1 MQLLSCRILQVQQ
14 LAFPDAVAAVQ
25 LACLLQRLLHKL
37 HIIHVHGSLKKE
49 SRRVS
54 IALRST
60 VFQKTV
66 VVSTTERQLPLDS
79 LSCLGELGIISPVH
93 AANGLLATN
102 LQHHLVQPWQRD
114 GLVILRERL
123 AACVALI
130 PPSEPIECNP
140 MLHRFI
146 FHVHNNIKK
155 KLTPKAPSSR
165 RKPLQK
171 ERRRSKEGA
180 EEGSRRREP
189 QKGAA
194 EGSRRRSKEAP
205 SEPPFQAFPTPGPLP
220 QVPRQKQAPS
230 FFTPGSSPRTSPRA
244 PSNDAPGR
252 G

>member
-25 LACLLQRLLHKL
+25 LTRLLQRLLHKL
-37 HIIHVHGSLKKE
+37 LIIHVHGSLKKE

-66 VVSTTERQLPLDS
+66 VVSTTEGQLPLDS

-180 EEGSRRREP
+180 K
-189 QKGAA
+189 KGAE

>member
-1 MQLLSCRILQVQQ
+1 MQLLSSRILQVQQ
-14 LAFPDAVAAVQ
+14 HPFPYRVAAVQ
-25 LACLLQRLLHKL
+25 LARLLQRLLHKL
-37 HIIHVHGSLKKE
+37 LIIHVHGSLKKE

-66 VVSTTERQLPLDS
+66 VVSTTEGQLPLDS
-79 LSCLGELGIISPVH
+79 LSCLGELGIISPIH

-180 EEGSRRREP
+180 K
-189 QKGAA
+189 KGAE

-252 G
+252 E

>member
-1 MQLLSCRILQVQQ
+1 MQFLSCRILQVQQ
-14 LAFPDAVAAVQ
+14 LAFPDAVTAVQ
-25 LACLLQRLLHKL
+25 LTSLLQRLLHKL

-66 VVSTTERQLPLDS
+66 VVSTTEGQLPLDS

-180 EEGSRRREP
+180 EEGSRRR
-189 QKGAA
+189 
-194 EGSRRRSKEAP
+194 SKEAP

-230 FFTPGSSPRTSPRA
+230 FFTPGSSPRTSPQA

>member
-1 MQLLSCRILQVQQ
+1 MQLLSSRILQVQQ

-25 LACLLQRLLHKL
+25 LARLLQRLLHKL
-37 HIIHVHGSLKKE
+37 LIIHVHGSLKKE

-66 VVSTTERQLPLDS
+66 VVSTTEGQLPLDS

-102 LQHHLVQPWQRD
+102 LQHHLVQPWLRD

-171 ERRRSKEGA
+171 ERRRSE
-180 EEGSRRREP
+180 
-189 QKGAA
+189 
-194 EGSRRRSKEAP
+194 EGSRRRSKESP

-220 QVPRQKQAPS
+220 QAPRQKQAPS

-252 G
+252 E

>member
-1 MQLLSCRILQVQQ
+1 MQFLSCRILQVQQ
-14 LAFPDAVAAVQ
+14 LAFPDAVTAVQ
-25 LACLLQRLLHKL
+25 LARLLQRLLNKL
-37 HIIHVHGSLKKE
+37 LIIHVHGSLKKE

-66 VVSTTERQLPLDS
+66 VVSTTEGQLPLDS
-79 LSCLGELGIISPVH
+79 LSCLGELGIISPIH

-180 EEGSRRREP
+180 KKGAEEGS
-189 QKGAA
+189 
-194 EGSRRRSKEAP
+194 KESP

>member
-1 MQLLSCRILQVQQ
+1 MQQ

-25 LACLLQRLLHKL
+25 LARLLQRLLHKFL
-37 HIIHVHGSLKKE
+37 IIHVHGSLKKE

-66 VVSTTERQLPLDS
+66 VVSTTEGQLPLDS

-180 EEGSRRREP
+180 

-194 EGSRRRSKEAP
+194 EGARKEPKKGAAEGARKPPLSHRSRRFQRLVPFLKSPARSR
-205 SEPPFQAFPTPGPLP
+205 PLLLY
-220 QVPRQKQAPS
+220 PRL
-230 FFTPGSSPRTSPRA
+230 FTSNISASSQ
-244 PSNDAPGR
+244 
-252 G
+252 

>member
-1 MQLLSCRILQVQQ
+1 MQQ
-14 LAFPDAVAAVQ
+14 LPLPYRVAAVQ
-25 LACLLQRLLHKL
+25 LARLLQRLLHKFL
-37 HIIHVHGSLKKE
+37 IIHVHGSLKKE

-66 VVSTTERQLPLDS
+66 VVSTTEGQLPLDS

-171 ERRRSKEGA
+171 ERRRSKE
-180 EEGSRRREP
+180 E
-189 QKGAA
+189 AA

>member
-25 LACLLQRLLHKL
+25 LARLLQRLLHKL
-37 HIIHVHGSLKKE
+37 LIIHVHGSLKKE

-66 VVSTTERQLPLDS
+66 VVSTTEGQLPLDS
-79 LSCLGELGIISPVH
+79 LSCLGELGIISPIH

-180 EEGSRRREP
+180 EEGSRRR
-189 QKGAA
+189 
-194 EGSRRRSKEAP
+194 SKEAP

-244 PSNDAPGR
+244 PSNDAPGH

>member
-1 MQLLSCRILQVQQ
+1 MQFLSCRILQVQQ
-14 LAFPDAVAAVQ
+14 HPFPDAVAAVQ
-25 LACLLQRLLHKL
+25 LTRLLQRLLHKL
-37 HIIHVHGSLKKE
+37 LIIHVHGSLKKE

-66 VVSTTERQLPLDS
+66 VVSTTEGQLPLDS
-79 LSCLGELGIISPVH
+79 LSCLSELGIISPVH

-140 MLHRFI
+140 MLHLFI

-155 KLTPKAPSSR
+155 KLTPKPPSSR

-171 ERRRSKEGA
+171 EQGR
-180 EEGSRRREP
+180 
-189 QKGAA
+189 
-194 EGSRRRSKEAP
+194 SRRRSKEAP

-220 QVPRQKQAPS
+220 QVPRQKQTPETGPS

-252 G
+252 E

>member
-1 MQLLSCRILQVQQ
+1 MQLLSSRILQVQQ
-14 LAFPDAVAAVQ
+14 HPFPDAVAAVQ
-25 LACLLQRLLHKL
+25 LARLLQRLLHKL
-37 HIIHVHGSLKKE
+37 LIIHVHGSLKKE

-66 VVSTTERQLPLDS
+66 VVSTTEGQLPLDS

-180 EEGSRRREP
+180 EEGSRRR
-189 QKGAA
+189 
-194 EGSRRRSKEAP
+194 SKEAP

>member
-1 MQLLSCRILQVQQ
+1 MQQ
-14 LAFPDAVAAVQ
+14 LSLPYRVAAVQ
-25 LACLLQRLLHKL
+25 LTRLLQRLLHKL
-37 HIIHVHGSLKKE
+37 LIIHVHGSLKKE

-66 VVSTTERQLPLDS
+66 VVSTTEGQLPLDS

-180 EEGSRRREP
+180 EEGSRRR
-189 QKGAA
+189 
-194 EGSRRRSKEAP
+194 SKEAP

>member
-1 MQLLSCRILQVQQ
+1 MQFLSCRILQVQQ

-25 LACLLQRLLHKL
+25 LTGLLQRLLHKL
-37 HIIHVHGSLKKE
+37 LIIHVHGSLKKE

-66 VVSTTERQLPLDS
+66 VVSTTEGQLPLDS
-79 LSCLGELGIISPVH
+79 LSCLSELGIISPVH

-123 AACVALI
+123 TACVALI

-180 EEGSRRREP
+180 K
-189 QKGAA
+189 KGAE

-252 G
+252 E

>member
-14 LAFPDAVAAVQ
+14 LAIPDAVAAVQ
-25 LACLLQRLLHKL
+25 LTRLLQSLLHIL

-66 VVSTTERQLPLDS
+66 VVSTTEGQLPLDS

-180 EEGSRRREP
+180 KKGAEEGSRRREP
-189 QKGAA
+189 QKEQG
-194 EGSRRRSKEAP
+194 RSKEAL
-205 SEPPFQAFPTPGPLP
+205 SEPPFQAFPTPGPLS
-220 QVPRQKQAPS
+220 QVPRQKQVPS

>member
-1 MQLLSCRILQVQQ
+1 MQLLSSRILQVQQ
-14 LAFPDAVAAVQ
+14 HPFPDAVAAVQ
-25 LACLLQRLLHKL
+25 LARLLQRLLHKL
-37 HIIHVHGSLKKE
+37 LIIHVHGSLKKE

-66 VVSTTERQLPLDS
+66 VVSTTEGQLPLDS

-171 ERRRSKEGA
+171 EQGRSE
-180 EEGSRRREP
+180 
-189 QKGAA
+189 

>member
-1 MQLLSCRILQVQQ
+1 MQLLSSRILQVQQ

-25 LACLLQRLLHKL
+25 LARLLQRLLHKL
-37 HIIHVHGSLKKE
+37 LIIHVHGSLKKE

-66 VVSTTERQLPLDS
+66 VVSTTEGQLPLDS
-79 LSCLGELGIISPVH
+79 LSCLGELGIISPIH

-180 EEGSRRREP
+180 EEGSRRR
-189 QKGAA
+189 
-194 EGSRRRSKEAP
+194 SKEAP

-244 PSNDAPGR
+244 PSNDAPGH

>member
-1 MQLLSCRILQVQQ
+1 MQLLSSRILQMQQ

-25 LACLLQRLLHKL
+25 LARLLQRLLHKL
-37 HIIHVHGSLKKE
+37 LIIHVHGSLKKE

-66 VVSTTERQLPLDS
+66 VVSTTEGQLPLDS

-180 EEGSRRREP
+180 EEGSRRR
-189 QKGAA
+189 
-194 EGSRRRSKEAP
+194 SKEAP

>member
-1 MQLLSCRILQVQQ
+1 MQLLSSRILQVQQ

-25 LACLLQRLLHKL
+25 LARLLQRLLHKL
-37 HIIHVHGSLKKE
+37 LIIHVHGSLKKE

-66 VVSTTERQLPLDS
+66 VVSTTEGQLPLDS
-79 LSCLGELGIISPVH
+79 LSCLGELGIISPIH

-102 LQHHLVQPWQRD
+102 LQHHLVQPGQRD

-123 AACVALI
+123 TACAALI
-130 PPSEPIECNP
+130 SPSEPIECNP
-140 MLHRFI
+140 MLHLFI

-180 EEGSRRREP
+180 K
-189 QKGAA
+189 KGAE

>member
-1 MQLLSCRILQVQQ
+1 MQLLSSRILQVQQ

-25 LACLLQRLLHKL
+25 LARLLQRLLHKL
-37 HIIHVHGSLKKE
+37 LIIHVHGSLKKE

-66 VVSTTERQLPLDS
+66 VVSTTEGQLPLDS
-79 LSCLGELGIISPVH
+79 LSCLGELGIISPIH

-140 MLHRFI
+140 MLHLFI

-155 KLTPKAPSSR
+155 KLTPKPPSSR

-171 ERRRSKEGA
+171 KAPPEGARKERRRSE
-180 EEGSRRREP
+180 
-189 QKGAA
+189 

-220 QVPRQKQAPS
+220 QVPRQKQAPETGPS

-252 G
+252 E

>member
-1 MQLLSCRILQVQQ
+1 MQLLSSRILQVQQ
-14 LAFPDAVAAVQ
+14 HPFPYRVAAVQ
-25 LACLLQRLLHKL
+25 LARLLQRLLHKL
-37 HIIHVHGSLKKE
+37 LIIHVHGSLKKE

-66 VVSTTERQLPLDS
+66 VVSTTEGQLPLDS

-114 GLVILRERL
+114 GLVISRERL

-171 ERRRSKEGA
+171 ERRREQGRS

-189 QKGAA
+189 QKEQG
-194 EGSRRRSKEAP
+194 RSKEAP

-252 G
+252 E

>member
-1 MQLLSCRILQVQQ
+1 MQLLSSRILQVQQ

-25 LACLLQRLLHKL
+25 LARLLQRLLHKL
-37 HIIHVHGSLKKE
+37 LIIHVHGSLKKE

-66 VVSTTERQLPLDS
+66 VVSTTEGQLPLDS
-79 LSCLGELGIISPVH
+79 LSCLGELGIISPIH

-155 KLTPKAPSSR
+155 KLTPKALSSR

-180 EEGSRRREP
+180 K
-189 QKGAA
+189 KGAE

>member
-1 MQLLSCRILQVQQ
+1 MQLLSSRILQVQQ

-25 LACLLQRLLHKL
+25 LARLLQRLLHKL
-37 HIIHVHGSLKKE
+37 LIIHVHGSLKKE

-66 VVSTTERQLPLDS
+66 VVSTTEGQLPLDS
-79 LSCLGELGIISPVH
+79 LSCLGELGIISPIH

-102 LQHHLVQPWQRD
+102 LQHHLVQPGQRD

-123 AACVALI
+123 TACAALI
-130 PPSEPIECNP
+130 SPSEPIECNP
-140 MLHRFI
+140 MLHLFI

-171 ERRRSKEGA
+171 KAPPEGA
-180 EEGSRRREP
+180 RKERRREP
-189 QKGAA
+189 KKGAA

-220 QVPRQKQAPS
+220 QAPRQKQAPS

-244 PSNDAPGR
+244 PSNDAPGH

>member
-1 MQLLSCRILQVQQ
+1 MQLLSSRILQVQQ
-14 LAFPDAVAAVQ
+14 HPFPDAVAAVQ
-25 LACLLQRLLHKL
+25 LARLLQRLLHKL
-37 HIIHVHGSLKKE
+37 LIIHVHGSLKKE

-66 VVSTTERQLPLDS
+66 VVSTTEGQLPLDS

-180 EEGSRRREP
+180 K
-189 QKGAA
+189 KGAE

>member
-1 MQLLSCRILQVQQ
+1 MQQ

-25 LACLLQRLLHKL
+25 LARLLQRLLHKL
-37 HIIHVHGSLKKE
+37 LIIHVHGSLKKE

-66 VVSTTERQLPLDS
+66 VVSTTEGQLPLDS

-180 EEGSRRREP
+180 EEGSRRR
-189 QKGAA
+189 
-194 EGSRRRSKEAP
+194 SKEAP

>member
-1 MQLLSCRILQVQQ
+1 MQLLSSRILQVQQ

-25 LACLLQRLLHKL
+25 LARLLQRLLHKL
-37 HIIHVHGSLKKE
+37 LIIHVHGSLKKE

-66 VVSTTERQLPLDS
+66 VVSTTEGQLPLDS

-114 GLVILRERL
+114 GFVILRERL

-171 ERRRSKEGA
+171 ERRR
-180 EEGSRRREP
+180 EP
-189 QKGAA
+189 KKGAA
-194 EGSRRRSKEAP
+194 EGASKPPLSHRSRRFQRLVPFLKSPARSRP
-205 SEPPFQAFPTPGPLP
+205 
-220 QVPRQKQAPS
+220 QKQAPS

-244 PSNDAPGR
+244 PSNDAPGH

>member
-1 MQLLSCRILQVQQ
+1 MQLLSSRILQVQQ
-14 LAFPDAVAAVQ
+14 HPFPDAVAAVQ
-25 LACLLQRLLHKL
+25 LARLLQRLLHKL
-37 HIIHVHGSLKKE
+37 FVIHIHGSLKKE

-66 VVSTTERQLPLDS
+66 VVSTTEGQLPLDS

-114 GLVILRERL
+114 GLVISRERL

-180 EEGSRRREP
+180 K
-189 QKGAA
+189 KGAE

-220 QVPRQKQAPS
+220 QAPRQKQAPS

>member
-25 LACLLQRLLHKL
+25 LARLLQRLLHKL
-37 HIIHVHGSLKKE
+37 HIIHVHSSLKKE

-66 VVSTTERQLPLDS
+66 VVSTTEGQLPLDS

-130 PPSEPIECNP
+130 PPSKPIECNP

-146 FHVHNNIKK
+146 FHVRNNIKK

-180 EEGSRRREP
+180 E
-189 QKGAA
+189 

>member
-1 MQLLSCRILQVQQ
+1 MQLISCRILQVQQ
-14 LAFPDAVAAVQ
+14 HPFPDAVAAVQ
-25 LACLLQRLLHKL
+25 LTRLLQRLLHKL
-37 HIIHVHGSLKKE
+37 LIIHVHGSLKKE

-66 VVSTTERQLPLDS
+66 VVSTTEGQLPLDS
-79 LSCLGELGIISPVH
+79 LSCLSELGIISPVH

-123 AACVALI
+123 AACAALI

-155 KLTPKAPSSR
+155 KLTPKPPSSR

-171 ERRRSKEGA
+171 KAPPEGARKERRRSE
-180 EEGSRRREP
+180 
-189 QKGAA
+189 

-220 QVPRQKQAPS
+220 QVPRQKQAPETGPS

-252 G
+252 E